1 MRSVPRIIN
10 NLIVI
15 ILSLRNL
22 VVRFGRAACKV
33 RVSRRNKEERRRE
46 RDERRERG
54 REEVEVRSRVD
65 GKFTPAIFRGVVGQ
79 KGTQCR
85 GQDRFSSL
93 GRRGSR
99 RGPGRLRCARRCRGE
114 TGQAHCCRNDAHRVG
129 LGETTSHRTPE
140 RRN

>member
-1 MRSVPRIIN
+1 M
-10 NLIVI
+10 
-15 ILSLRNL
+15 
-22 VVRFGRAACKV
+22 
-33 RVSRRNKEERRRE
+33 
-46 RDERRERG
+46 
-54 REEVEVRSRVD
+54 RSRVD

-99 RGPGRLRCARRCRGE
+99 RRGPGPVGYVARDVAEERRARHIVAE
-114 TGQAHCCRNDAHRVG
+114 TMLTVG